1 MIYVMSDIHGRL
13 DLFEQ
18 MLDKIGF
25 SDNDFLYV
33 LGDSIDRGGGLQVL
47 LRIMEFA
54 QRNQC
59 ELILGN
65 HEEMFCT
72 MFQLRLTD
80 SEIVKC
86 SNELIDRV
94 GYARKALQNNSQLK
108 SAKSDSLG
116 MSIVKMVAG
125 LKNLKNSYENTN
137 RIQSLKAMINSS
149 MKYKKLCQN
158 YDEWETFKNL
168 DALSK
173 QQRGEIFSFLNNAV
187 AEKHIDVN
195 GKNFILVHGGLAKER
210 FETLTIREN
219 FWDHPVNK
227 TLLKEKGYP
236 EDSVVIF
243 GHTTTR
249 DIAIDKTG
257 AYAAYEKIWHDTDK
271 IGIDCAACFPNG
283 QLACLRLD
291 DMQEFYV
298 ENEEKFIVT
307 LDRLNVFLEDVG
319 QYARVEV

>member
-1 MIYVMSDIHGRL
+1 MIYIMSDIHGRL

-47 LRIMEFA
+47 LRIMELH
-54 QRNQC
+54 QKKQC

-65 HEEMFCT
+65 HEMMFHY
-72 MFQLRLTD
+72 MYKVRLTD

-86 SNELIDRV
+86 SNELTDRV
-94 GYARKALQNNSQLK
+94 GHARKALQNNSQLK

-116 MSIVKMVAG
+116 MSIVKIAAA

-137 RIQSLKAMINSS
+137 RIQELQSMIDSS
-149 MKYKKLCQN
+149 IKNKRVCQSYN
-158 YDEWETFKNL
+158 EWESFRDLN
-168 DALSK
+168 ALSD
-173 QQRGEIFSFLNNAV
+173 QQKRDVFTFLDDAV
-187 AEKHIDVN
+187 TEKYINVN
-195 GKNFILVHGGLAKER
+195 GRNFILVHGGLANDKLK
-210 FETLTIREN
+210 TLTVREN

-227 TLLKEKGYP
+227 ELLKEKGYP
-236 EDSVVIF
+236 DDSVVIF

-257 AYAAYEKIWHDTDK
+257 SYAAYEKIWYDTDK

-298 ENEEKFIVT
+298 ENKEKLIVT

-319 QYARVEV
+319 RYARV